1 MIRDLIGDFCLIAV
15 AGCVTYLV
23 YLAFYAMYIILKEK
37 FLGDD
42 KKGKH

>member
-1 MIRDLIGDFCLIAV
+1 MIRDLIGDLCLIASV
-15 AGCVTYLV
+15 GCFTYLV
-23 YLAFYAMYIILKEK
+23 YLAFYAMYIVLKEK